1 MQTSDKM
8 LWLIIGLIRAKFI
21 IHILD
26 LRIKHLIQPL
36 LQIAAMQMIYT
47 QPNLKEEQRAK
58 H

>member
-1 MQTSDKM
+1 M

-26 LRIKHLIQPL
+26 LRIEHLIQPL
-36 LQIAAMQMIYT
+36 LQIAAMQMICT
-47 QPNLKEEQRAK
+47 QPSEEDQRVK